1 MKECATMEQ
10 HNDLIKN
17 TQQYAMNS
25 ELKAL
30 YNKIVPPAA
39 MMEQSAKDMEV
50 KCMRLTEAVTN
61 FDKLMSLKAS
71 RQDFLALDNKF
82 RLFVKKEKYKPFVE
96 TTELEAQDLKAEVNG
111 LIDRFDDLR
120 KVISIEIN
128 KTVRKMTSD
137 LRT

>member
-1 MKECATMEQ
+1 
-10 HNDLIKN
+10 
-17 TQQYAMNS
+17 MNS